1 MPLFHPVAK
10 IELWLLTPR
19 PYLRS
24 AARKRQGIEVTV
36 QKTLKTRV
44 EFSGTGLHSGAVVR
58 MSVAPASA
66 NYGIWFRRSDVR
78 GADNLVAA
86 RWDQVERTP
95 LCTRLVNDSGVGV
108 STIEHVM
115 AALAGVGV
123 QNALIELDGPEVPIL
138 DGSAAEFVGA
148 FLAAGVQDLAEPAQ
162 VLRVLR
168 RVEVTDG
175 EATAALEPSDVFEI
189 AFNISF
195 VDEAI
200 GEQSKTMSMANGAFV
215 RELCDSRT
223 FCRQADVDKM
233 QEAGLALGGNYR
245 NAVVVDG
252 SKVLSPGG
260 FRHADEAVRHKMLD
274 ALGDLALAGAPVLGR
289 YCGEKSGHSLTNTLL
304 RALFANPDNYAVE
317 TCTPEMAD
325 LLPGANLHAADLRL
339 VA

>member
-1 MPLFHPVAK
+1 M
-10 IELWLLTPR
+10 
-19 PYLRS
+19 
-24 AARKRQGIEVTV
+24 

-44 EFSGTGLHSGAVVR
+44 DFAGTGLHSGAPVKV
-58 MSVAPASA
+58 SVAPASA
-66 NYGIWFRRSDVR
+66 NYGIWFRRTDVR
-78 GADNLVAA
+78 DSDNLIAA

-95 LCTRLVNDSGVGV
+95 LCTLLVNDAGV
-108 STIEHVM
+108 SVSTVEHIM

-123 QNALIELDGPEVPIL
+123 QNALIEVDGPEVPIL
-138 DGSAAEFVGA
+138 DGSAAEFVSA
-148 FLAAGVQDLAEPAQ
+148 FLEAGVQELAEPAQ

-168 RVEVTDG
+168 RVEVSDG
-175 EATAALEPSDVFEI
+175 DAVAALEPSDVFEI

-200 GEQSKTMSMANGAFV
+200 GTQSKTLSMANGAFV

-233 QEAGLALGGNYR
+233 REAGLALGGNYR

-252 SKVLSPGG
+252 AKVLSPGG
-260 FRHADEAVRHKMLD
+260 FRHTDEAVRHKMLD

-289 YCGEKSGHSLTNTLL
+289 YSGKKSGHSLTNTLL
-304 RALFANPDNYAVE
+304 RALFADPENYAVE
-317 TCTPEMAD
+317 TCTPAMAD